1 MVAFLLGYTSKF
13 VSRWFILLM
22 DMVLVIISFSAATI
36 IRFNFDLTQL
46 EFQEL
51 LLHLPV
57 VLAIRTVFFIIFSTN
72 RGIIRHTS
80 YEDALLLFKSVTSSS
95 LTLLL
100 LSSLFAN
107 SVAGIFN
114 IPRSIILIDYFILL
128 VSLTMIRFGIKT
140 AFEYLVKST
149 SEAPQ
154 PVIIYG
160 AGLLGITTKTLL
172 LQDKK
177 RNVQVLCYIDDNTNL
192 IGKTVE
198 GIKVLSREEAFSQYF
213 SEDESKREIEVI
225 FAIGAINR
233 SKKNEIIESFLD
245 RGINLKIIPPAE
257 RWIDGELSTSQI
269 EQVRIEDLLD
279 REPIKLNNGL
289 IKESIRGKRIFIT
302 GAAGSIG
309 SEIVRQI
316 LPFHPSEITL
326 IDQAESALYDLETEL
341 KRIRETEL
349 FDIQIH
355 VEVASVS
362 DEAHMN
368 QLFKEHKPQL
378 VFHAAAYKH
387 VPLMENNPYKAFEVN
402 VLGTK
407 TVSDLAYANQV
418 EKFVLISTDKAVN
431 PTNVMGA
438 TKRLAEIYV
447 QSLNKLSEHN
457 TRYMVT
463 RFGNVL
469 GSNGSVIPLFKK
481 QIEHGGPVTVTHP
494 EIIRYFMTIPEA
506 CQLVLEAGV
515 MGKGGEV
522 FVFDMGEP
530 VKVADLAKKMIQLS
544 GFEPNKDIE
553 IQYTGLREGEK
564 LYEELLGDGEN
575 ETATY
580 HPKIKI
586 AKLEVQEYKRL
597 NEEIEML
604 RSNLDQSSHV
614 DIVSF
619 LKKEIPEYISNNSI
633 YELLD
638 ESETDRMLRNE
649 DLEESTELNRGRPS
663 PLF

>member
-1 MVAFLLGYTSKF
+1 
-13 VSRWFILLM
+13 M
-22 DMVLVIISFSAATI
+22 DMMLVIISFSAATI
-36 IRFNFDLTQL
+36 IRFNFDLTQID
-46 EFQEL
+46 FREL
-51 LLHLPV
+51 LMHLPV
-57 VLAIRTVFFIIFSTN
+57 VLTIRTASFIYFSTN

-80 YEDALLLFKSVTSSS
+80 FEDALLLFKSVTASS
-95 LTLLL
+95 LALLL
-100 LSSLFAN
+100 LSSLLEN

-128 VSLTMIRFGIKT
+128 VSLTLIRLGIKT

-154 PVIIYG
+154 PIIIYG
-160 AGLLGITTKTLL
+160 AGLLGIMTKNLL

-198 GIKVLSREEAFSQYF
+198 GIKVLSRDEAFVQYF
-213 SEDESKREIEVI
+213 SMHSPKVEIEVI
-225 FAIGAINR
+225 FAIGAIDR
-233 SKKNEIIESFLD
+233 AKKNEIIESFLD
-245 RGINLKIIPPAE
+245 RGVHLKIIPPAE

-289 IKESIRGKRIFIT
+289 IKESIREKRIFIT

-316 LPFHPSEITL
+316 LPFQPSEITL
-326 IDQAESALYDLETEL
+326 IDQAESSLYDLETEL
-341 KRIRETEL
+341 KRLQETETYN
-349 FDIQIH
+349 IAIH
-355 VEVASVS
+355 VEVANVT
-362 DEAHMN
+362 DEAHMS
-368 QLFKEHKPQL
+368 QLFKMHKPQL

-407 TVSDLAYANQV
+407 TVSDLAYANKV

-457 TRYMVT
+457 TRFMVT

-530 VKVADLAKKMIQLS
+530 VRVADLAKKMIQLS
-544 GFEPNKDIE
+544 GLEPGKDIE

-586 AKLEVQEYKRL
+586 AKLEVQDYKKL
-597 NEEIEML
+597 NEEIEL
-604 RSNLDQSSHV
+604 IHSNLSKSTHV

-619 LKKEIPEYISNNSI
+619 LKKEIPEFISNNSI

-638 ESETDRMLRNE
+638 DVETEDVMRNN
-649 DLEESTELNRGRPS
+649 DLLESTAVNRDRPS